1 MQSRKLGVMAEFGSA
16 GELLHAV
23 AKLREMGLRKLDAYT
38 PYPIRALEPLLGIK
52 RSFIPKVVLGMA
64 LLGAA
69 SAYALQW
76 WCAAVAYPL
85 NVGGRP
91 YHSGPAFIPI
101 TFETG
106 VLFAALTAFVLPLV
120 LAGLPRL
127 HHPVFEVDGFESVSV
142 DGYWVAVS
150 VDDPELDR
158 ARAETELKSLG
169 AKRVVQVEGKR
180 K

>member
-1 MQSRKLGVMAEFGSA
+1 MRELKLGVMAEFGSA
-16 GELLHAV
+16 EELLRAV
-23 AKLREMGLRKLDAYT
+23 TKLRELGMQKLDAFT
-38 PYPIRALEPLLGIK
+38 PYPIRELEPLLGIK
-52 RSFIPKVVLGMA
+52 RSFIPKVVLVMA
-64 LLGAA
+64 LIGAG
-69 SAYALQW
+69 SAYLLQW

-106 VLFAALTAFVLPLV
+106 ILFAAFTAFLMPLI

-142 DGYWVAVS
+142 DGYWVS
-150 VDDPELDR
+150 VAADDPGLDR
-158 ARAETELKSLG
+158 ARLETELQGLG
-169 AKRVVQVEGKR
+169 AKRVVQVEGR
-180 K
+180 RR

>member
-1 MQSRKLGVMAEFGSA
+1 LE
-16 GELLHAV
+16 
-23 AKLREMGLRKLDAYT
+23 AYT
-38 PYPIRALEPLLGIK
+38 PYPIRALEPLLEIK
-52 RSFIPKVVLGMA
+52 RSFIPKVVLAMA
-64 LLGAA
+64 LLGAS
-69 SAYALQW
+69 SAYTIQW

-106 VLFAALTAFVLPLV
+106 ILFAALTSFTLPLL

-127 HHPVFEVDGFESVSV
+127 HHPVFEVDGFQSASV

-150 VDDPELDR
+150 ADDPGLDR
-158 ARAETELKSLG
+158 ARAEVELQTLG
-169 AKRVVQVEGKR
+169 AKRVVQVKGKR

>member
-1 MQSRKLGVMAEFGSA
+1 MADMKLGVMAEFGSPE
-16 GELLHAV
+16 ELMRAIV
-23 AKLREMGLRKLDAYT
+23 KLREIGLRRLEAYT
-38 PYPIRALEPLLGIK
+38 PYPIRALEPLLEIK
-52 RSFIPKVVLGMA
+52 RSFIPKVVLLMA
-64 LLGAA
+64 LLGAS
-69 SAYALQW
+69 SAYAIQW

-106 VLFAALTAFVLPLV
+106 VLFAALTSFVLPLV

-142 DGYWVAVS
+142 DGYWVAVAA
-150 VDDPELDR
+150 DDPGLDR
-158 ARAETELKSLG
+158 ARAEVELQTLG
-169 AKRVVQVEGKR
+169 AKRVVQVEAR
-180 K
+180 RR